1 MPSFNRITELLQLAG
16 LDGLNLSHAEDSLE
30 IARENAKGLT
40 WAKWKVRLFK
50 AGKIA
55 DALRWEDERLV
66 DIMPSKADWDIA
78 PMLNITAHGDNVP
91 WVDGR
96 PVPGVWLDQ
105 NPDSPEYRLAVAAN
119 YWCKGEHPR
128 SKKSRKA
135 WYRRNAGEF
144 RAWRLGM
151 PIAPQKDDRRAWF
164 FVGDDCTVEVRK
176 VGNAFL
182 LKAATKV
189 FPGLYLKTRIGF
201 EVDNVITPS
210 GAQGW
215 YPAPGFELRAPV
227 TWSVLPT
234 TKP

>member
-1 MPSFNRITELLQLAG
+1 MPSYNRITELLQMAG

-55 DALRWEDERLV
+55 KALRWEDERLV

-78 PMLNITAHGDNVP
+78 PMVNITAHGDNVP
-91 WVDGR
+91 WVAGR
-96 PVPGVWLDQ
+96 PVPGVWMNAD
-105 NPDSPEYRLAVAAN
+105 PESEEYKQAVAAN

-144 RAWRLGM
+144 RAWRMGM
-151 PIAPQKDDRRAWF
+151 QVDPKDKPFKWWGTK
-164 FVGDDCTVEVRK
+164 GDTNVVVVKMGD
-176 VGNAFL
+176 AFL
-182 LKAATKV
+182 LTATEKI

-227 TWSVLPT
+227 TWSVLPA

>member
-1 MPSFNRITELLQLAG
+1 MPSEKRITELLQLAG
-16 LDGLNLSHAEDSLE
+16 LEGVDLAHAEDSLA
-30 IARENAKGLT
+30 IARLNAEGLT

-78 PMLNITAHGDNVP
+78 PMVNITAHGDNVP

-151 PIAPQKDDRRAWF
+151 PVNPNGDARGAWF
-164 FVGDDCTVEVRK
+164 FRGDDTSVDVYRM
-176 VGNAFL
+176 GNAFL
-182 LKAATKV
+182 LKATTKV

-201 EVDNVITPS
+201 EVDNVITPT
-210 GAQGW
+210 GVQGW

>member
-1 MPSFNRITELLQLAG
+1 MPSEKRITEFLRLAG
-16 LDGLNLSHAEDSLE
+16 LTGEDLANAEDSLAA
-30 IARENAKGLT
+30 ARDNAKGLT

-66 DIMPSKADWDIA
+66 DVMPSKADWDIA

-96 PVPGVWLDQ
+96 PVPGVWLNKDTKS
-105 NPDSPEYRLAVAAN
+105 DEYIQAVFAN

-151 PIAPQKDDRRAWF
+151 PVDPAKDTRRSWFYRDDDKTIIVARMGDAW
-164 FVGDDCTVEVRK
+164 
-176 VGNAFL
+176 L
-182 LKAATKV
+182 LKATTKLI
-189 FPGLYLKTRIGF
+189 PGVYLKTRIGY
-201 EVDNVITPS
+201 EIDNVITPS
-210 GAQGW
+210 GVQGW
-215 YPAPGFELRAPV
+215 YPAPGFELRAPL
-227 TWSVLPT
+227 TWSVLPA